1 MASLKYKEFGGEWRW
16 YYSFFWSEF
25 SFRFICWWI
34 LKSGQTTQSV
44 QLHTDTQINLKGSI
58 TTISSGLVKPLTI
71 SLSVKDVG
79 RLGVWCLTKEPFFNL
94 LPYVRYKGNGIV
106 KTGMLMR
113 FKLCLILWILIKWYW
128 IQTWEWAMY

>member
-1 MASLKYKEFGGEWRW
+1 M
-16 YYSFFWSEF
+16 
-25 SFRFICWWI
+25 
-34 LKSGQTTQSV
+34 KSGQTTQSV

-94 LPYVRYKGNGIV
+94 LPYVRYKG
-106 KTGMLMR
+106 
-113 FKLCLILWILIKWYW
+113 KWYSQDW
-128 IQTWEWAMY
+128 YAYEVQTLPDLMNFDKVVLNPDLGVSNVLKK

>member
-1 MASLKYKEFGGEWRW
+1 MIISTTSNPLSGIVKAVATGAGKDAEKYVGSLISDGKFKNIKNLVVSGAGTIVSSGVSSLLGSFVGG
-16 YYSFFWSEF
+16 F
-25 SFRFICWWI
+25 

-79 RLGVWCLTKEPFFNL
+79 RLGVWCLT
-94 LPYVRYKGNGIV
+94 
-106 KTGMLMR
+106 
-113 FKLCLILWILIKWYW
+113 
-128 IQTWEWAMY
+128 